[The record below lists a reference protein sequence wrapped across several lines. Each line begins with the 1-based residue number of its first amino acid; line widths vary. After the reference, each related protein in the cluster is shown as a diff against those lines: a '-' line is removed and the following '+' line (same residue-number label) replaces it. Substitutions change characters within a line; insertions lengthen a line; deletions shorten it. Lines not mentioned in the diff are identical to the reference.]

1 MRSAGLFSWLAMLA
15 LSNGALILPRQGGGE
30 DLMGNSPVPYIVL
43 TQPDATQEA
52 VQNIK
57 TTLAKDAV
65 SGSLTWIP
73 SARTGLEVLFKA
85 NITSQQASA
94 LALLTGV
101 AHVVPDSPVLETEP
115 HPAAL
120 SSKGLN
126 EASAADSLA
135 SFELAPRAAW
145 NLNNIVL
152 QRRAL
157 DELKVISQPKG
168 AKLANLPGFG
178 YSREAGRGI
187 TIYVIDSGANPTN
200 KEWSGMGGTHRF
212 MYGPESLQVESD
224 FMNHGSCVAS
234 KAAGPMYG
242 TAKNAN
248 LVMVKLS
255 YKLTLS
261 TMYDAIVEVR
271 NDIEKNRLRG
281 KAIINISFLLSTS
294 LPFAYAVLQTMCL
307 RTLLVGL
314 MANDVVV
321 VTGSGNERARGLED
335 VNQYPALFGSTTDI
349 IVVGGVNNDGTRAA
363 FSQGTGNQL
372 TVSAPGFVTCA
383 SGEGPGSENKF
394 GTSYSCLHEETNA
407 LGPTPASPT
416 VAGVIAVW
424 LSQDIYQARLRV
436 PGRVAAN
443 VKAMVKEFA
452 YPRIPAGPPVVWN
465 GVDPRS
471 RTCQAAGPGCG
482 ATTGPRPAP
491 PSSPRKIPKKP
502 S

>member
-168 AKLANLPGFG
+168 AKLAGLPGFG

-200 KEWSGMGGTHRF
+200 KEWRGMGGTHRF

-281 KAIINISFLLSTS
+281 KAIINISFLLNVEDPKGQSE
-294 LPFAYAVLQTMCL
+294 AVKGL

-321 VTGSGNERARGLED
+321 VTGSGNERARGLEN

-394 GTSYSCLHEETNA
+394 GTSYS
-407 LGPTPASPT
+407 SPT